1 MSNVQ
6 NISKI
11 SVKHIFWSKVNLSLN
26 LEYIDD
32 KNPANNFGKTP
43 FHSAARAT
51 CSHGCPCL
59 LMKEKMENRSG
70 EVDENEMT
78 KTYMSGEKAFE
89 ILIAKKVYTDT
100 EKHLS
105 ASGPVGPMSFAH

>member
-1 MSNVQ
+1 
-6 NISKI
+6 
-11 SVKHIFWSKVNLSLN
+11 
-26 LEYIDD
+26 
-32 KNPANNFGKTP
+32 
-43 FHSAARAT
+43 
-51 CSHGCPCL
+51 
-59 LMKEKMENRSG
+59 MKEKMENRSG
-70 EVDENEMT
+70 EVDEEEMT